1 MRKFARINIILIIL
15 GIIFTYSNI
24 ININF
29 HYPSI
34 NNEQYIEELTYFQQ
48 KQSSVI
54 PFWNYTNYKINSLEP
69 KISFEDWYRTWGV
82 IGDSDFAIEVSIDS
96 SNDIYTTGFTR
107 GDIGPT
113 NLTLNKFNSTG
124 DMYWSL
130 EWGGILDDRGDGIDI
145 DSDDNLYVVGS
156 TQSFAVG
163 SNDLCLIKF
172 DKNGNLIW
180 NKTWGDVNSN
190 GGTNICVNSN
200 GDLFVSGWT
209 SNGKP
214 VILLLKYNSTGD
226 LQWTKTSSLGSWGMD
241 VVTNDQT
248 GEIYLLGWDPNNIYL
263 IKYNSAGDEQWSRV
277 WNSGSQDGA
286 SALALDSYG
295 NIYITG
301 YTQVTSKGEDL
312 LLVKYDP
319 SGNELWN
326 RTWGG
331 NFQDRGQ
338 NLCIDS
344 FDNIYITGFLEDSGG
359 LNSFD
364 MCILKYDSNG
374 DLKWD
379 LNWGGNLTDYGFGIS
394 LDNLYNIY
402 ISGITQSFDDVEGDQ
417 FLLKF
422 GSTFTLTTDADIPD
436 LDGSFN
442 LIWTDSLYVDNYSLY
457 FSDSYIS
464 EINSSVTLLADQNAT
479 SPFLIFGLT
488 NGTYYYIIVAFNEFG
503 NTNSNCLP
511 VEVKLFPPYPFTLT
525 TDASIPDLDGSFN
538 LTWTDSLYAD
548 NYSVYFYDSYITEI
562 NSSATLL
569 ADQNATSPFLI
580 SGLSDGVYYY
590 IVVAYNKFGE
600 IKSNNIMVQV
610 KKKVLET
617 FIPGYSLMLLLGVLS
632 VVTIII
638 SQKIKKP

>member
-1 MRKFARINIILIIL
+1 MRKSTGINIILIIL
-15 GIIFTYSNI
+15 GIFTHSNI

-29 HYPSI
+29 HHQSI
-34 NNEQYIEELTYFQQ
+34 NNKQTFEEFGIY
-48 KQSSVI
+48 
-54 PFWNYTNYKINSLEP
+54 PFWNYTNCKINSLGP
-69 KISFEDWYRTWGV
+69 KVSFEDWYRTWGV
-82 IGDSDFAIEVSIDS
+82 VGDSDFAIEVSIDS
-96 SNDIYTTGFTR
+96 SNDVYTTGFTR

-113 NLTLNKFNSTG
+113 NLTLNKFNSIG

-130 EWGGILDDRGDGIDI
+130 EWGGTLDDRGDGIYI

-163 SNDLCLIKF
+163 SNDICLIKF
-172 DKNGNLIW
+172 DKMGNLIW
-180 NKTWGDVNSN
+180 NKTWGDANNNV
-190 GGTNICVNSN
+190 GTDVFVNSN
-200 GDLFVSGWT
+200 GDIFVSGCT
-209 SNGKP
+209 YNENA
-214 VILLLKYNSTGD
+214 LLLKYNSNGD
-226 LQWTKTSSLGSWGMD
+226 LQWTKTSSLGLWGTD
-241 VVTNDQT
+241 VVTNHQT
-248 GEIYLLGWDPNNIYL
+248 GEIYLLGDDINNIYL
-263 IKYNSAGDEQWSRV
+263 IKYNSVGDEQWSRV
-277 WNSGSQDGA
+277 WNSGAQDGA
-286 SALALDSYG
+286 RALALDSYG

-301 YTQVTSKGEDL
+301 YTQMSSKGDDF

-359 LNSFD
+359 INSYD
-364 MCILKYDSNG
+364 MCILKYDSKGNF
-374 DLKWD
+374 KWD
-379 LNWGGNLTDYGFGIS
+379 LNWGGNLIDYGLGIS

-402 ISGITQSFDDVEGDQ
+402 ISGITQSFGDIEGDQ

-442 LIWTDSLYVDNYSLY
+442 LIWTDSLYADNYSVY
-457 FSDSYIS
+457 FSNSYIT

-479 SPFLIFGLT
+479 SPYLISGLT
-488 NGTYYYIIVAFNEFG
+488 NGTYYFIIVAFNEFG
-503 NTNSNCLP
+503 NTSSNCIP
-511 VEVKLFPPYPFTLT
+511 VEVKLFPPYSFTLT
-525 TDASIPDLDGSFN
+525 TDADIPDLDGSFN
-538 LTWTDSLYAD
+538 LTWTDSLYAE
-548 NYSVYFYDSYITEI
+548 NYSIYFYNGFITEI
-562 NSSATLL
+562 NSSVTLL
-569 ADQNATSPFLI
+569 ADQNATSPYLI

-600 IKSNNIMVQV
+600 IKSNNIMVHVQ
-610 KKKVLET
+610 KKTPET
-617 FIPGYSLMLLLGVLS
+617 FIPGYSLILLLGILS
-632 VVTIII
+632 VVASII